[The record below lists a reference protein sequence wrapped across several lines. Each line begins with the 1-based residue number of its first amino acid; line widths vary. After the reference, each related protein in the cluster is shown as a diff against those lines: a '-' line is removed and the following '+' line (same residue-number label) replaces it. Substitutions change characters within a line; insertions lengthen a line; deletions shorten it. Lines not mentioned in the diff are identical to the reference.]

1 MKIAEL
7 FAEITLKGGKETIT
21 SLKGILTNTT
31 AVKAGL
37 VAATAALYKMSDVAR
52 KTAMEMDVYQLNTG
66 LSTIQL
72 QKLSFQAAQAGVSMS
87 ELGGAIEHLQQ
98 INANARLGKG
108 YPGVFTQLGL
118 TPGQDPVHQLNVI
131 GRKLR
136 ELRSYN
142 PDIAKN
148 YADQLGLSDKMY
160 YVLLKGGNDQLNKQ
174 FILTNKEQ
182 QALVSLNKQ
191 WNQFWYYIKQIGI
204 KLSGITAVLQTRF
217 VKMMS
222 NALQLVGEVLVKLF
236 KIIDAHKSL
245 KYLIAAVGMLVAW
258 YFAPWFV
265 VLSGI
270 ALILD
275 DIMGYFDGRDSITG
289 RIVNWLKK
297 SEAFQGL
304 LLLINDSFKMIIGT
318 TKALGKVIE
327 ALVNSPIGDMLKLY
341 FEFAKTEWGRK
352 AIDAALKSAGTIMN
366 PLGTIG
372 NGYNDL
378 RPAIAGANSVA
389 QDFVSNQ
396 VNNVHIDYMGSGDA
410 KQDAQDMGNTLVGY
424 MVNRAARQNPFLKYG
439 ANRGGPK
446 YGSTPIKQEG
456 K

>member
-98 INANARLGKG
+98 INANARLGRG

-118 TPGQDPVHQLNVI
+118 TPGQDPVQQLNVI

-148 YADQLGLSDKMY
+148 YADQLGLSDKIY
-160 YVLLKGGNDQLNKQ
+160 YTLLKGGNEQLNQQ

-217 VKMMS
+217 VKMMT

-289 RIVNWLKK
+289 RLVNWAKK
-297 SEAFQGL
+297 SKSFQDALTAVKGIVHLLVIAF
-304 LLLINDSFKMIIGT
+304 
-318 TKALGKVIE
+318 KALGFVLE
-327 ALVNSPIGDMLKLY
+327 HSPIQKTLELLYDILQTDIGKKLL
-341 FEFAKTEWGRK
+341 E
-352 AIDAALKSAGTIMN
+352 AASQAAGTILN
-366 PLGTIG
+366 PMSAIG
-372 NGYNDL
+372 GIYNDAL
-378 RPAIAGANSVA
+378 QPAVAGANSIA
-389 QDFVSNQ
+389 QDYVSNQ
-396 VNNVHIDYMGSGDA
+396 VNNVHIDYMGSGDS
-410 KQDAQDMGNTLVGY
+410 KQDAKDMGNTLVGY
-424 MVNRAARQNPFLKYG
+424 MVNKAVSQNPFLKFG
-439 ANRGGPK
+439 TNRGGPK
-446 YGSTPIKQEG
+446 YGVTPIKQEG

>member
-98 INANARLGKG
+98 INANARLGRG

-118 TPGQDPVHQLNVI
+118 TPGQDPVQQLNVI

-148 YADQLGLSDKMY
+148 YADQLGLSDKIY
-160 YVLLKGGNDQLNKQ
+160 YTLLKGGNEQLNQQ

-217 VKMMS
+217 VKMMT

-289 RIVNWLKK
+289 RLVNWAQK
-297 SEAFQGL
+297 SKAFQDSLTAVKGIVHL
-304 LLLINDSFKMIIGT
+304 LVIAFKVFGFV
-318 TKALGKVIE
+318 LE
-327 ALVNSPIGDMLKLY
+327 HSPIQKTLELLYDILQTDIGKKLL
-341 FEFAKTEWGRK
+341 E
-352 AIDAALKSAGTIMN
+352 AASQAAGTILN
-366 PLGTIG
+366 PMSAIG
-372 NGYNDL
+372 GIYNDAL
-378 RPAIAGANSVA
+378 QPAVAGANSIA
-389 QDFVSNQ
+389 QDYVSNQ
-396 VNNVHIDYMGSGDA
+396 VNNVHIDYMGSGDS
-410 KQDAQDMGNTLVGY
+410 KQDAKDMGNTLVGY
-424 MVNRAARQNPFLKYG
+424 MVNKAVSQNPFLKFG
-439 ANRGGPK
+439 TNRGGPK
-446 YGSTPIKQEG
+446 YGVTPIKQEG

>member
-98 INANARLGKG
+98 INANARLGRG

-148 YADQLGLSDKMY
+148 YADQLGLSDKIY
-160 YVLLKGGNDQLNKQ
+160 YTLLKGGNEQLNQQ

-217 VKMMS
+217 VKMMT

-289 RIVNWLKK
+289 RLVNWAKK
-297 SEAFQGL
+297 SKAFQDSLTAVKGIVHL
-304 LLLINDSFKMIIGT
+304 LVIAF
-318 TKALGKVIE
+318 KALGFVLE
-327 ALVNSPIGDMLKLY
+327 HSPIQKTLELLYDILQTDIGKKLL
-341 FEFAKTEWGRK
+341 E
-352 AIDAALKSAGTIMN
+352 AASQAAGTILN
-366 PLGTIG
+366 PMSAIG
-372 NGYNDL
+372 GIYNDAL
-378 RPAIAGANSVA
+378 QPAVAGANSIA
-389 QDFVSNQ
+389 QDYVSNQ
-396 VNNVHIDYMGSGDA
+396 VNNVHIDYMGSGDS
-410 KQDAQDMGNTLVGY
+410 KQDAKDMGNTLVGY
-424 MVNRAARQNPFLKYG
+424 MVNKAVSQNPFLKFG
-439 ANRGGPK
+439 TNRGGPK
-446 YGSTPIKQEG
+446 YGVTPIKQEG